1 MSHTLPL
8 VAAGLARRCVVWVSK
23 ELKPAD
29 LDVLATLKDV
39 QVTQLTP
46 GAWMHGV
53 DVHALHG
60 DVVCGWCAA

>member
-46 GAWMHGV
+46 GACLRGGV
-53 DVHALHG
+53 V
-60 DVVCGWCAA
+60 